1 MALTSSAVWLA
12 PEQVRVLVVS
22 QKFEEYG
29 RQVEQRLRAA
39 GLRAAGDYRP
49 EKIGAKIRDAQ
60 LELIPYML
68 IVGGREM
75 ENDEASVRDR
85 IEGDLG
91 AMRVDSAIEKLQQE
105 VAARTVRQTFSGD
118 AGLGDRGTSNEY

>member
-1 MALTSSAVWLA
+1 MWLA

-29 RQVEQRLRAA
+29 RQVEGRLTAA

-68 IVGGREM
+68 VVGGREM
-75 ENDEASVRDR
+75 DSGTVAVRHR
-85 IEGDLG
+85 RQGDLG
-91 AMRVDSAIEKLQQE
+91 TMALEPLIAMLQDE
-105 VAARTVRQTFSGD
+105 VRQKSI
-118 AGLGDRGTSNEY
+118 R